1 MEQIKSEIERIAKD
15 ELKRAN
21 EKFPLFHSKHEGFAV
36 ILEEIWE
43 SENEFEY
50 IKHFFKELKWSV
62 FCDHP
67 KHELKSDVKALKN
80 TAVKACAELVQVIAM
95 CDKFIIS
102 MDERSGDNGE

>member
-43 SENEFEY
+43 SENEFKY
-50 IKHFFKELKWSV
+50 IKHFSKELKWSV
-62 FCDHP
+62 FCDYP
-67 KHELKSDVKALKN
+67 EHEVKSAVKSLKN
-80 TAVKACAELVQVIAM
+80 TAVKACAELVQVVAM
-95 CDKFIIS
+95 CDKFIMS
-102 MDERSGDNGE
+102 RDEMSE